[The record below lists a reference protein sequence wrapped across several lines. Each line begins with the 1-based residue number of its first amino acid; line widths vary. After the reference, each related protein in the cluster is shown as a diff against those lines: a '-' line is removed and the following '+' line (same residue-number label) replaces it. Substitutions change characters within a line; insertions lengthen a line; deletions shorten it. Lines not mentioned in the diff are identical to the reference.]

1 MKKAIMIFILCIF
14 SILIFADISLE
25 EVLSTYKSKS
35 ISYQKESIV
44 YSINSKA
51 ILKSLAPLLPQ
62 ISYYISIDSTSSM
75 TSYDYSQGIRASQ
88 TIFNIP
94 QILNLASSKKESD
107 IALMNFRINKFNLVM
122 NVIDK
127 YFTVLS
133 YQERLHI
140 DSIIKL
146 REEEN
151 IKKSEI
157 MFKNGIISRTDLLN
171 IQSNFY
177 TIQATYHYDKKEYI
191 KAKNDFTILTGIRSD
206 KNFKDIDSIP
216 NINMDDWDIENILS
230 ELPEFK
236 IFQYYYSIKSIN
248 IASATSSFLPTAS
261 LSVGAGLSDSVFN
274 LDYNN
279 FMDNYTLSV
288 GLSINFPVF
297 TGFSRTIGVINSS
310 LEKKSAYLD
319 MINQE
324 NTLRTEIENFPLT
337 VEQILALFKSN
348 INIMMAQYDIFEK
361 SVKMYDKGEISSL
374 DYITY
379 QKNYYEAVINLLEA
393 KKQLYLNYYRY
404 LYYLRRIQ

>member
-1 MKKAIMIFILCIF
+1 MKKAFIIFMLCIF

-35 ISYQKESIV
+35 IAYQKESV
-44 YSINSKA
+44 AYSINSKV
-51 ILKSLAPLLPQ
+51 ILRSLAPLLPQ
-62 ISYYISIDSTSSM
+62 VSYYISIDTSSLA
-75 TSYDYSQGIRASQ
+75 TSYTYSQGIRASQ

-94 QILNLASSKKESD
+94 QVLNLASSKKESD
-107 IALMNFRINKFNLVM
+107 IALMNFKVNKFNLIM

-140 DSIIKL
+140 DSIIIL

-177 TIQATYHYDKKEYI
+177 TIQAAYHNDKKEYI
-191 KAKNDFTILTGIRSD
+191 KAKSDFSVLTGIRS
-206 KNFKDIDSIP
+206 NEHFEDIDSIP
-216 NINMDDWDIENILS
+216 QINMDNWDIENILAD
-230 ELPEFK
+230 LPEYK
-236 IFQYYYSIKSIN
+236 IFKYYYSIKSIN
-248 IASATSSFLPTAS
+248 VANAASSFLPTAS
-261 LSVGAGLSDSVFN
+261 LSIGAGLSDSVFSF
-274 LDYNN
+274 DYNN
-279 FMDNYTLSV
+279 FMDNYTLNA
-288 GLSINFPVF
+288 GLSIDFPVF

-310 LEKKSAYLD
+310 LEKKGAYLD
-319 MINQE
+319 MKNQE
-324 NTLRTEIENFPLT
+324 NILRTEIENFPLT

-361 SVKMYDKGEISSL
+361 SVKMYEKGEISSL
-374 DYITY
+374 DYINY
-379 QKNYYEAVINLLEA
+379 QKNYYDAVINLLEA
-393 KKQLYLNYYRY
+393 KKQLYLTYYRY

>member
-1 MKKAIMIFILCIF
+1 MKKAFIIFIICIF

-35 ISYQKESIV
+35 IAYQKESV
-44 YSINSKA
+44 AYSINSKGM
-51 ILKSLAPLLPQ
+51 LKALSPLLPQ
-62 ISYYISIDSTSSM
+62 ISYYISIDTSSLA
-75 TSYDYSQGIRASQ
+75 TSYTYSQGVRASQ

-94 QILNLASSKKESD
+94 KVLNLASSKRESD
-107 IALMNFRINKFNLVM
+107 IALMNFKVNKFNLIL

-127 YFTVLS
+127 YFAVLS

-140 DSIIKL
+140 DSIITS

-177 TIQATYHYDKKEYI
+177 TIQAAYHSDKKEYI
-191 KAKNDFTILTGIRSD
+191 KAKSDFSVLTGITS
-206 KNFKDIDSIP
+206 KEHFEDIDSIP
-216 NINMDDWDIENILS
+216 LIDMNNWDIENILAD
-230 ELPEFK
+230 LPEYK
-236 IFQYYYSIKSIN
+236 IFKYYYSIKSIN
-248 IASATSSFLPTAS
+248 VASASSSFLPTAS
-261 LSVGAGLSDSVFN
+261 LSIGAGLSDSVLDF
-274 LDYNN
+274 DYNN
-279 FMDNYTLSV
+279 FMNNYSLNA
-288 GLSINFPVF
+288 GLSIDFPVF

-310 LEKKSAYLD
+310 LEKKGAYLD

-324 NTLRTEIENFPLT
+324 NLLRTEIKNFPLT

-361 SVKMYDKGEISSL
+361 SVKMYGKGEISSL
-374 DYITY
+374 DYISY
-379 QKNYYEAVINLLEA
+379 QKNYYDAVINLLEA
-393 KKQLYLNYYRY
+393 KKHLYLTYYRY

>member
-1 MKKAIMIFILCIF
+1 MKKVFIIFIICIF
-14 SILIFADISLE
+14 SILIFANISLE

-35 ISYQKESIV
+35 ISYQKESVV

-51 ILKSLAPLLPQ
+51 ILKALSPLLPQ
-62 ISYYISIDSTSSM
+62 ISYYISMDTSSLA
-75 TSYDYSQGIRASQ
+75 TSYTYSQGIRASQ

-94 QILNLASSKKESD
+94 MALNLASSKRESD
-107 IALMNFRINKFNLVM
+107 IALMNFKVNKFNLIM

-133 YQERLHI
+133 FQERLHI
-140 DSIIKL
+140 DSIITS

-151 IKKSEI
+151 IKKSKI

-177 TIQATYHYDKKEYI
+177 TIQAAYHSDKKEYI
-191 KAKNDFTILTGIRSD
+191 KAKSDFSVLTGIISEEH
-206 KNFKDIDSIP
+206 FEDIDSIP
-216 NINMDDWDIENILS
+216 LIDMNNWDIENILAD
-230 ELPEFK
+230 LPEYK
-236 IFQYYYSIKSIN
+236 IFKYYYSIKSIN
-248 IASATSSFLPTAS
+248 VASASSSFLPTAS
-261 LSVGAGLSDSVFN
+261 LSIGAGLSDSVLDF
-274 LDYNN
+274 DYNN
-279 FMDNYTLSV
+279 FMDNYSLNA
-288 GLSINFPVF
+288 GLSIDFPVF

-310 LEKKSAYLD
+310 LEKKGAYLD

-324 NTLRTEIENFPLT
+324 NILRTEIENFPLT

-361 SVKMYDKGEISSL
+361 SVKMYEKGEISSL
-374 DYITY
+374 DYISY
-379 QKNYYEAVINLLEA
+379 QKNYYDAVINLLEA
-393 KKQLYLNYYRY
+393 KKQLYLTYYRY

>member
-1 MKKAIMIFILCIF
+1 MKKAFIIFIICIF

-35 ISYQKESIV
+35 IAYQKESV
-44 YSINSKA
+44 AYSINSKGM
-51 ILKSLAPLLPQ
+51 LKALSPLLPQ
-62 ISYYISIDSTSSM
+62 ISYYISIDTSSLA
-75 TSYDYSQGIRASQ
+75 TSYTYSQGVRASQ

-94 QILNLASSKKESD
+94 KVLNLASSKRESD
-107 IALMNFRINKFNLVM
+107 IALMNFKVNKFNLIL

-127 YFTVLS
+127 YFAVLS

-140 DSIIKL
+140 DSIITS

-177 TIQATYHYDKKEYI
+177 TIQAAYHSDKKEYI
-191 KAKNDFTILTGIRSD
+191 KAKSDFSVLTGITS
-206 KNFKDIDSIP
+206 KEHFEDIDSIP
-216 NINMDDWDIENILS
+216 LIDMNNWDIENILAD
-230 ELPEFK
+230 LPEYK
-236 IFQYYYSIKSIN
+236 IFKYYYSIKSIN
-248 IASATSSFLPTAS
+248 VASASSSFLPTAS
-261 LSVGAGLSDSVFN
+261 LSIGAGLSDSVLDF
-274 LDYNN
+274 DYNN
-279 FMDNYTLSV
+279 FMNNYSLNA
-288 GLSINFPVF
+288 GLSIDFPVF
-297 TGFSRTIGVINSS
+297 TGFSRTIAVINSS
-310 LEKKSAYLD
+310 LEKKGAYLD

-324 NTLRTEIENFPLT
+324 NILRTEIKNFPLT

-361 SVKMYDKGEISSL
+361 SVKMYGKGEISSL
-374 DYITY
+374 DYISY
-379 QKNYYEAVINLLEA
+379 QKNYYDAVINLLEA
-393 KKQLYLNYYRY
+393 KKHLYLTYYRY